1 MNILLLRL
9 SSMGDLI
16 HTLPAIEDL
25 SKHRPDVRLDWMCE
39 TGFADIARLHPFVQQ
54 IIPMRWR
61 HWRKHLLQAET
72 KSEIMHLRNTLIGR
86 DYRFSVD
93 SQGLLKSALFGK
105 MAHAPILG
113 YDKKSI
119 REPLASVFYKQKY
132 TVSRQ
137 GNAIWRNRA
146 LFALIFDYE
155 FAEDDVV
162 FGAKVPVDV
171 GAPVLETDYIVALH
185 ATSQDEKLWPETMW
199 WALFEKLHEQTG
211 QVIYLPWGNNQERER
226 AEKWVE
232 KFNYVKLSPKLNLLQ
247 AARLW
252 EGAQSVIGVDT
263 GLLHL
268 ANALNKPTVGI
279 YLHSNPALTGVQE
292 SNIST
297 NVVDVGSCPSVDTVF
312 NAWQYCYAA
321 KI

>member
-39 TGFADIARLHPFVQQ
+39 AGFADIARLHPFVQQ
-54 IIPMRWR
+54 VIPMRWR
-61 HWRKHLLQAET
+61 HWRKHLLLAET
-72 KSEIMHLRNTLIGR
+72 KNEIMHLRNTLIGR

-132 TVSRQ
+132 AVTRQ

-146 LFALIFDYE
+146 LFAQIF
-155 FAEDDVV
+155 
-162 FGAKVPVDV
+162 
-171 GAPVLETDYIVALH
+171 
-185 ATSQDEKLWPETMW
+185 ATFLKC
-199 WALFEKLHEQTG
+199 
-211 QVIYLPWGNNQERER
+211 
-226 AEKWVE
+226 
-232 KFNYVKLSPKLNLLQ
+232 NL
-247 AARLW
+247 
-252 EGAQSVIGVDT
+252 
-263 GLLHL
+263 
-268 ANALNKPTVGI
+268 
-279 YLHSNPALTGVQE
+279 
-292 SNIST
+292 
-297 NVVDVGSCPSVDTVF
+297 
-312 NAWQYCYAA
+312 
-321 KI
+321 